1 MNKIKWVNI
10 LAARLRNKFIH
21 TVLRKVS
28 PNLYLRYIDSLI
40 AKNPESR
47 MIVDAMAI
55 VGRIAIEFGL
65 HKSPTL
71 RSISTV
77 VRGDLDGGSNYRLA
91 ESILTS
97 SYPGRAFISAVVR
110 NGEWDRRCK
119 YNIAD
124 PEKRKLIDVSVRY
137 FSIS

>member
-1 MNKIKWVNI
+1 MNRREWLKLLIVRKWNI
-10 LAARLRNKFIH
+10 MVGRAMHF
-21 TVLRKVS
+21 VS
-28 PNLYLRYIDSLI
+28 PKLYDHYIAYQI
-40 AKNPESR
+40 AKYPDVAG
-47 MIVDAMAI
+47 IVNAMAI

-77 VRGDLDGGSNYRLA
+77 VRGDLEGGSNYRLT

>member
-1 MNKIKWVNI
+1 MTKLKWLELMSGRLWNNIVN
-10 LAARLRNKFIH
+10 ATLRTI
-21 TVLRKVS
+21 S
-28 PNLYLRYIDSLI
+28 PNLHSRYIDSLM

-77 VRGDLDGGSNYRLA
+77 VRGDLEGGSNYRLTGP
-91 ESILTS
+91 ILTS
-97 SYPGRAFISAVVR
+97 NYPGRAFISAVVR

-124 PEKRKLIDVSVRY
+124 PRKRKLIDVPVRY